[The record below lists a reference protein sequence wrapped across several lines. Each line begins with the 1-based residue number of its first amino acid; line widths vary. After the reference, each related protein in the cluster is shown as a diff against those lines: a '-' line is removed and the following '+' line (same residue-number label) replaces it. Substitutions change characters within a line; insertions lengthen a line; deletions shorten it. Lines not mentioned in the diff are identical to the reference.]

1 MEAPAL
7 DFGEAG
13 AAEAFD
19 SLLPPG
25 EAAVVEAPAL
35 DFADFGEAAAALL
48 PPGEAAAVEAPA
60 LDFGEAGAASATT
73 PSAGSGGGTGG
84 ICPLEGLEAFSHIVI
99 GICPLAASSSF
110 SCCFCFFVLPTVFF
124 GGGIRASPPS
134 GAPLFLGSFPVADLS
149 DADEAASS
157 LVFSFSL
164 SVALTAASP
173 AIIIDS

>member
-35 DFADFGEAAAALL
+35 DFADFGEAAAAPL

-73 PSAGSGGGTGG
+73 PSAGPGGGTGG
-84 ICPLEGLEAFSHIVI
+84 ICPLEALEAFRNILV
-99 GICPLAASSSF
+99 GICPLAASSSWTIAF
-110 SCCFCFFVLPTVFF
+110 AFDF
-124 GGGIRASPPS
+124 
-134 GAPLFLGSFPVADLS
+134 
-149 DADEAASS
+149 
-157 LVFSFSL
+157 
-164 SVALTAASP
+164 
-173 AIIIDS
+173 